1 MGISYAPFDAEPR
14 SPPMPMPTRAEPAAV
29 RPRPSVTKK
38 GRSHEVTECNMCV
51 FFFIAG
57 VLTMGVVDAI
67 AKGK

>member
-14 SPPMPMPTRAEPAAV
+14 SPPPRAEPAEV
-29 RPRPSVTKK
+29 RPRPPAVQNKK
-38 GRSHEVTECNMCV
+38 MRSHEVTECNMCV

>member
-14 SPPMPMPTRAEPAAV
+14 SPPMPTRTEPAAT
-29 RPRPSVTKK
+29 RPRPTVTKK